1 MSDFGLKGPSIRPMS
16 AFGKKALT
24 VLETA
29 EGRYGSPADIIKY
42 RLGCFLNDGCRP
54 EAVLQVAR
62 FGSAERS
69 FNGENHVHGSAF
81 AEGVRLRPTASP
93 CMNSSG
99 DTTKDVMGRQCAA
112 RRAL

>member
-1 MSDFGLKGPSIRPMS
+1 MY
-16 AFGKKALT
+16 
-24 VLETA
+24 
-29 EGRYGSPADIIKY
+29 RYGSSIAADAIQRRRPIECLLVEGFNW
-42 RLGCFLNDGCRP
+42 RTRP

-81 AEGVRLRPTASP
+81 AEGVRLPPTASP